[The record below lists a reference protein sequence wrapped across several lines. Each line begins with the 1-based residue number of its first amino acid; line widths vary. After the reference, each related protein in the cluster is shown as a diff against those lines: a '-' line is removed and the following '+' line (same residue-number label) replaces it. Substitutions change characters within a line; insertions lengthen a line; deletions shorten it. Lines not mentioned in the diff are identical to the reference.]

1 MDPLAQVGRH
11 DERATSD
18 AVGDD
23 TAREQEDQVRRRIN
37 RNPNP
42 KLERT
47 AAQLKDL
54 EWTCD
59 VQDERAEKTMVDPAT
74 GACVDGGCS
83 TGSTGGS
90 GWLSLR
96 SQIATSNVAV
106 IAEPHLTAN
115 QVSIGSRNHC
125 AGRIRR
131 KRRPRNESCTSPIRK
146 SPGAVWFTSRDV
158 VYENHRVVL
167 SAGTLAREGEGRSQP
182 RGRGIDP
189 SLRQVF
195 EAHVASAHLPLIVLL
210 A

>member
-59 VQDERAEKTMVDPAT
+59 VQDERAEKTMVNPAT

-146 SPGAVWFTSRDV
+146 SPGGVSGPAMT
-158 VYENHRVVL
+158 VL
-167 SAGTLAREGEGRSQP
+167 VGCCVTVSGQNATRAKRADKAD
-182 RGRGIDP
+182 GIEPDFIHTIGFDD
-189 SLRQVF
+189 S
-195 EAHVASAHLPLIVLL
+195 S
-210 A
+210 